1 MVQLNVWLDEVF
13 FWLWI
18 FVICFLIFH
27 FILLIVFGRFKNQ
40 FILGNWPE
48 HDERP
53 GATPK
58 WIHGIHMVGIIILA
72 ITGMAIR
79 FPGGLPRDPMRDIHY
94 FWMVV
99 VIITLVWRFWYA
111 FFSKR
116 RDWGEFAIRKRDI
129 VTIPGVLA
137 YYGYFSNNKPHVAKY
152 NALQKMSYFLFI
164 IMMLVQAI
172 TGILL
177 IPVLIN
183 AVGIPVLIVWYART
197 LHFVLNWAF
206 IIMMTVHF
214 YLAFSVDIPASFDF
228 FGIGELKVTPHG
240 EGHGG
245 HGEPAPIDAP
255 GEAAPAAAVEAPQAP
270 VEAPQ
275 APVQAPQA

>member
-1 MVQLNVWLDEVF
+1 MSIDDGGCCVNTVTTMVQLNVWLDEAF

-18 FVICFLIFH
+18 FVIAFLIFH
-27 FILLIVFGRFKNQ
+27 FLLLIITGRFKNQ

-58 WIHGIHMVGIIILA
+58 WIHGIHMVGIIVLA
-72 ITGMAIR
+72 ITGMYIR
-79 FPGGLPRDPMRDIHY
+79 FPVIGARDTMRDIHY

-99 VIITLVWRFWYA
+99 VIITFVWRIWYA
-111 FFSKR
+111 FWSKR
-116 RDWGEFAIRKRDI
+116 RDWGEFAIRKKDI

-137 YYGYFSNNKPHVAKY
+137 YYGYFSNSKPHVAKY

-164 IMMLVQAI
+164 VMMAVQALS
-172 TGILL
+172 GILL
-177 IPVLIN
+177 IPAFIN
-183 AVGIPVLIVWYART
+183 AVGIPVLLVWYMRT
-197 LHFVLNWAF
+197 LHYVLNWLF

-240 EGHGG
+240 GG
-245 HGEPAPIDAP
+245 HAAEPAAD
-255 GEAAPAAAVEAPQAP
+255 AAAVQMAASGPQT
-270 VEAPQ
+270 
-275 APVQAPQA
+275 